1 MKIRRVVAYTIEI
14 GASNTTAHIRTAGRM
29 KIFTMGITHIEEVL
43 LTDTTIE
50 EAITTEDMTALAMTI
65 EATLETDMGLPRI
78 DMETPTQEN
87 APHQEDMT
95 DMVGTTD
102 RL

>member
-1 MKIRRVVAYTIEI
+1 VKIRRVVAYTIEI